1 MIALI
6 IEHIETE
13 GPGTLGEFLTR
24 GGYQLD
30 YARLHEGYD
39 FSGNPTDYDLIVS
52 MGGPMNVYEEE
63 KYPFL
68 AKETVFLREA
78 VSEGSNV
85 IGICLGAQMIA
96 KCCGASVTQSPMREV
111 GWGTVTLT
119 SSGLSDKI
127 FEGVKNP
134 LTVFQWHEDMFD
146 IPQSGI
152 LLAQSQECPHQAFR
166 INRAYGFQFHVEVDE
181 NILDAWF
188 HNSHEKESILNTYH
202 DLADELKEQ
211 SELIY
216 GNLLKLIDG

>member
-13 GPGTLGEFLTR
+13 GPGTLGEFLAR
-24 GGYQLD
+24 RGYQLE
-30 YARLHEGYD
+30 YARLYEGYD
-39 FSGNPTDYDLIVS
+39 FSEKHPGYDLIVS

-68 AKETVFLREA
+68 AKETVFLRKSVA
-78 VSEGSNV
+78 EGSNV
-85 IGICLGAQMIA
+85 IGICLGAQMVA

-111 GWGTVTLT
+111 GWGTVALT

-127 FEGVKNP
+127 FAGVKNP

-146 IPQSGI
+146 IPKSGI

-166 INRAYGFQFHVEVDE
+166 INRAYGFQFHVEVDA
-181 NILDAWF
+181 NILDTWF
-188 HNSHEKESILNTYH
+188 HDSHEKESILNTYH